1 MLDKN
6 KLVKELQ
13 ALPCGTG
20 DGFKAK
26 EFADKVKSVV
36 PRSYILTDHAVDGV
50 TLLREMFGVISYISP
65 LGSSRNSIS
74 CFYNKDNNSFR
85 LNEKLTSDRKKMFLA
100 ICAAKLLLWKA
111 SNQEFK
117 NFVFYENRPL
127 YEDFEDK
134 KAFDLA
140 VELLTDSYCF
150 KNEALKHKLDEKR
163 ICEALLLPLP
173 VVLNKL
179 ISEDL
184 MR

>member
-6 KLVKELQ
+6 RLVKELQ
-13 ALPCGTG
+13 ALSCGTG

-50 TLLREMFGVISYISP
+50 TLLREMFGVISYISS

-74 CFYNKDNNSFR
+74 CFYSKDDNSFY
-85 LNEKLTSDRKKMFLA
+85 LNKELTSDRKKMFLA

-127 YEDFEDK
+127 YEDAEDK
-134 KAFDLA
+134 KAFNLA

-150 KNEALKHKLDEKR
+150 KNEALKYKLDEKR

-173 VVLNKL
+173 IVINKL
-179 ISEDL
+179 ISDDL